1 VAKEIGAR
9 GGVIGLNFVRVFLGE
24 QGPEDFIR
32 HVEHAD
38 KLGLLDHFC
47 FGADFFAD
55 HDVLP
60 ELRYLIPFFNPGF
73 DNAACYPKVIGLLEK
88 HLPHA
93 IVEKIA
99 YKNLIEFLR

>member
-1 VAKEIGAR
+1 MNTRDDLREIFSSRFKLENLTG
-9 GGVIGLNFVRVFLGE
+9 
-24 QGPEDFIR
+24 QSPEDFIR
-32 HVEHAD
+32 QVEHAD

-55 HDVLP
+55 HIMPP
-60 ELRYLIPFFNPGF
+60 ELHYLMPMFNAGF
-73 DNAACYPKVIGLLEK
+73 DNASCYPKVIGLLEK

-99 YKNLIEFLR
+99 YQNLTEFLE